1 MDILLLTAGF
11 FPFYRVVVQGLC
23 GRGIP
28 VRLHC
33 ALTGA
38 HEKEQI
44 ADVPC
49 ILLPHVGGFRSEEN
63 IRLLINYLRREQI
76 DLVLNPNIQIF
87 DLEKLIRQTRK
98 VLPGMRFIDLIHSC
112 PDFIVRNKRTELREM
127 TLRQVRTPKTAFQYL
142 FPALYLALLKQSVKR
157 RAMKAYALFDKTIV
171 LTPRYAEE
179 YRKFYGLPEEEK
191 KVTAIPNPKIV
202 RQPHVPVTEK
212 EKTILFVGRLSREKA
227 LYRLFAVWKQL
238 YRELPDWQLTIVGD
252 GAERERYEQTVR
264 TEQLERVSFLGE
276 QPAIPYIDRAAIL
289 CLVSNFEGLPT
300 VFTEAMTLGCVPV
313 GFDSF
318 SGIHEMIDHAEN
330 GIIVPAFD
338 TAQYAAE
345 LKRLATDAPFR
356 ERLARGAMQKSGR
369 FDNGLVVDLWE
380 KLFNEISVLH

>member
-1 MDILLLTAGF
+1 MDILLLSRGF
-11 FPFYRVVVQGLC
+11 FPFYRAVVQGLC
-23 GRGIP
+23 DRGIS
-28 VRLHC
+28 VRMHC
-33 ALTGA
+33 ALTDNR
-38 HEKEQI
+38 EKGQI
-44 ADVPC
+44 ADTPY

-63 IRLLINYLRREQI
+63 IRLLIDYLRREQI

-87 DLEKLIRQTRK
+87 DLEKLIRQTRE

-142 FPALYLALLKQSVKR
+142 FPSLYLALLKQSVKR
-157 RAMKAYALFDKTIV
+157 RAMKAYALFDKTVV

-202 RQPHVPVTEK
+202 GQPHVPVTEK

-276 QPAIPYIDRAAIL
+276 QPAIPYIDPRVSHHPPVNILLKSIQRFMKIFEHQIVILIELQQVGNVQIHFSFQRRVGGQGQGFFRLMEAINGRVEPVLVAPLHPRPVPSRHAVIGQPDRAARQPHRQAKT
-289 CLVSNFEGLPT
+289 C
-300 VFTEAMTLGCVPV
+300 
-313 GFDSF
+313 
-318 SGIHEMIDHAEN
+318 
-330 GIIVPAFD
+330 
-338 TAQYAAE
+338 
-345 LKRLATDAPFR
+345 
-356 ERLARGAMQKSGR
+356 
-369 FDNGLVVDLWE
+369 
-380 KLFNEISVLH
+380 NE